1 MKTKTL
7 KEHKASPVGEL
18 GTQFA
23 TDIMLRNQQKLL
35 VTVENVSGFTM
46 VTELPDQTA
55 DSIRDAL
62 LAQVLPFTPEQGAVI
77 RSDGASS
84 FQSLMQESVQPSRVW
99 ARHNVRL
106 EIGEKFNPNKNSRAE
121 NKISEISKEF
131 LRHCPSSYKL
141 STLQLTETT
150 KTMNSR
156 IRSNGLASREIPLSR
171 ALMTNKIIDLQS
183 RDYSKE
189 KFDQRELRKRSG

>member
-106 EIGEKFNPNKNSRAE
+106 EKNSTRIKTAAR
-121 NKISEISKEF
+121 K
-131 LRHCPSSYKL
+131 
-141 STLQLTETT
+141 T
-150 KTMNSR
+150 K
-156 IRSNGLASREIPLSR
+156 
-171 ALMTNKIIDLQS
+171 
-183 RDYSKE
+183 
-189 KFDQRELRKRSG
+189 